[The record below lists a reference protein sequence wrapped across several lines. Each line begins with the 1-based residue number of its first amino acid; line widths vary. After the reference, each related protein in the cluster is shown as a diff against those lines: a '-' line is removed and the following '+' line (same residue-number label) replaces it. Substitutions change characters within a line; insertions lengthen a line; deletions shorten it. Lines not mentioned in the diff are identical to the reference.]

1 MKRENILEGLIV
13 FGVMTGIL
21 LPARLLFVSYISS
34 DWFGSFGIITA
45 ISVTMIVLTK
55 KGKLGRFG
63 EMFERQINKLQ
74 KGKRAKIVYGQSIIF
89 LLILGGT
96 IFAIEQGNSTYV
108 DLKNQILEE
117 HEEFA
122 NPNELLAKTEQLEAQ
137 DWVFGVLG
145 LFLAIFI
152 AFPQLSA
159 VLAVLNES
167 FDGWILHFYTV
178 AFVEYL
184 ELFGILIYFRYS
196 LSGKKSRSTADD
208 KDLQKVE

>member
-1 MKRENILEGLIV
+1 MKRQNILEGLIV

-63 EMFERQINKLQ
+63 KMFERQINKLQ
-74 KGKRAKIVYGQSIIF
+74 KGKLSKIVYGQAIIF

-96 IFAIEQGNSTYV
+96 IFAIEQGNSTYI

-117 HEEFA
+117 HGEFA
-122 NPNELLAKTEQLEAQ
+122 DPNELLAKTEQLEAQ
-137 DWVFGVLG
+137 DWIFGVLG

-167 FDGWILHFYTV
+167 FDGWVLHFYTV

-196 LSGKKSRSTADD
+196 LSRKKSNYVVED
-208 KDLQKVE
+208 KNLQKIE

>member
-1 MKRENILEGLIV
+1 MEKKNFVESLIV

-21 LPARLLFVSYISS
+21 LPIRLLFVSYVSS
-34 DWFGSFGIITA
+34 YWFGSFGIISV
-45 ISVTMIVLTK
+45 ISITIIVLTK
-55 KGKLGRFG
+55 KGKLGKFG
-63 EMFERQINKLQ
+63 EMFERQINKFQ

-96 IFAIEQGNSTYV
+96 IFAIEEGNSTYV

-122 NPNELLAKTEQLEAQ
+122 DPEQILEKTEQLEAQ
-137 DWVFGVLG
+137 DWFFGMLG

-159 VLAVLNES
+159 VLAVLNDS
-167 FDGWILHFYTV
+167 FNGWVLHFYTV

-184 ELFGILIYFRYS
+184 ELFGILIYYRYS
-196 LSGKKSRSTADD
+196 LFSKKASSILGN
-208 KDLQKVE
+208 KGLQELE

>member
-1 MKRENILEGLIV
+1 MKRQNILEGLIV

-122 NPNELLAKTEQLEAQ
+122 NPSELLAKTEQLEAQ

-159 VLAVLNES
+159 VMAVLNES

-178 AFVEYL
+178 AFVEYI

-196 LSGKKSRSTADD
+196 LSGNKSRSIVDD
-208 KDLQKVE
+208 KNLQKTE